1 MGNFL
6 KLDEIVQAVAYAI
19 DSKLGDLKEDSNQ
32 GRLSSEK
39 YGYLIGTV
47 LKIADEWN
55 PKLTYSQ
62 RAQLMDWFQYEYGI
76 NT

>member
-6 KLDEIVQAVAYAI
+6 KVDEIVQAVAYAI

-47 LKIADEWN
+47 LKIADG
-55 PKLTYSQ
+55 
-62 RAQLMDWFQYEYGI
+62 GI
-76 NT
+76 RN